1 MVTVTAEQLHVVKR
15 CRSDK
20 FSVMLSWVE
29 YQHFRYY
36 SKSQFRIISK
46 IYREVDSIP
55 WH

>member
-29 YQHFRYY
+29 
-36 SKSQFRIISK
+36 
-46 IYREVDSIP
+46 
-55 WH
+55 